1 MGLFTKNL
9 TCLGALQDYYSHWI
23 AFSERIL
30 RYCSFYLE
38 LSFTSMSALEL
49 KFTVFLEPIS
59 FLALGN
65 LVFKNLRTLGHLMD
79 STMLI
84 SPPLTLY
91 PSLSIF

>member
-1 MGLFTKNL
+1 
-9 TCLGALQDYYSHWI
+9 
-23 AFSERIL
+23 
-30 RYCSFYLE
+30 
-38 LSFTSMSALEL
+38 MSALEL

-91 PSLSIF
+91 PSLSIFSNIEFSNNSAAEGLISSYTVRHILTSLLIFYEYLGGI